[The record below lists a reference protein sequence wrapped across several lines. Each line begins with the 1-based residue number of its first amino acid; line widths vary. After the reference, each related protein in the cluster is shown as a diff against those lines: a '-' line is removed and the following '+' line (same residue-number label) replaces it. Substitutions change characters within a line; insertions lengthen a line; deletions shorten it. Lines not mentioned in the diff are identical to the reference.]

1 MIFVDIKGEINN
13 EVQKFWAQ
21 LWGEPREVFS
31 VETIRAILKK
41 YPNDPDLFLNIDC
54 NGGDVEE
61 GFKIYDELRN
71 SGKNIHTNITG
82 GCHSMAVVL
91 LLAAPAENRSA
102 NRNCRALIHK
112 VYAPVYDFINADD
125 AEDVA
130 AMLRMEQDAIL
141 DVYVDRTG
149 NDRAM
154 MEQVMAQEKTHNAQS
169 LLELGFISKINSY
182 NTNQLF
188 NKMAKSTKPASNAFQ
203 AFMDKV
209 TAFRNKKA
217 GKPANFDYLD
227 ADGNVVLSTVGD
239 EDNLAEGV
247 EATLSSGETSGTVTL
262 EDGRVVTVTD
272 GIVTEIE
279 DPEST
284 EGDLEARV
292 SELEDLLEAAT
303 NLVQEQQEAIN
314 SLETEL
320 NNFKGSNYQPKP
332 RRPQVPDGKNGKTE
346 PTVEDLK
353 AAARAAQEKVRN
365 AKNLKK

>member
-31 VETIRAILKK
+31 VETIRAILKAH
-41 YPNDPDLFLNIDC
+41 PNDPDLFLNIDC
-54 NGGDVEE
+54 IGGDVEE

-209 TAFRNKKA
+209 TAFRNKKV

-279 DPEST
+279 DPESP
-284 EGDLEARV
+284 EDLEARV

-332 RRPQVPDGKNGKTE
+332 RRTQVPYGKNGKTE

>member
-13 EVQKFWAQ
+13 EVQKYWAQ

-31 VETIRAILKK
+31 VETIRAILKAH
-41 YPNDPDLFLNIDC
+41 PDDPDLFLNIDC

-82 GCHSMAVVL
+82 GCHSMAMVL

-130 AMLRMEQDAIL
+130 AMLRMEQEAII

-149 NDRAM
+149 NDRAV
-154 MEQVMAQEKTHNAQS
+154 MEQVMAQEKTHDARS

-188 NKMAKSTKPASNAFQ
+188 NKMAKETKPASSAFQ
-203 AFMDKV
+203 SFMDKV
-209 TAFRNKKA
+209 NAFRNKKA

-247 EATLSSGETSGTVTL
+247 EATLSTGEASGTVTL

-272 GIVTEIE
+272 GIVTAIE
-279 DPEST
+279 VPAE
-284 EGDLEARV
+284 EGEDLEARV
-292 SELEDLLEAAT
+292 SELEALMEEAT
-303 NLVQEQQEAIN
+303 NLIQEQQNTIN
-314 SLETEL
+314 SLNTEL
-320 NNFKGSNYQPKP
+320 NNYKGSNYQPKP
-332 RRPQVPDGKNGKTE
+332 RRTQVPDGRNGKAE
-346 PTVEDLK
+346 PSVEDLK

-365 AKNLKK
+365 AKNIKK

>member
-31 VETIRAILKK
+31 VETIRAILKAH
-41 YPNDPDLFLNIDC
+41 PDDPDLFLNIDC

-71 SGKNIHTNITG
+71 SGKNIHTNISG

-130 AMLRMEQDAIL
+130 AMLRMEQEAIL

-149 NDRAM
+149 NDRAT

-188 NKMAKSTKPASNAFQ
+188 NKMAKETKTVSNAFQ
-203 AFMDKV
+203 SFMDKV
-209 TAFRNKKA
+209 NAFRNKKA

-279 DPEST
+279 EPET
-284 EGDLEARV
+284 GENLEERV
-292 SELEDLLEAAT
+292 RELEELLEDAT
-303 NLVQEQQEAIN
+303 NLAQEQQETIN
-314 SLETEL
+314 ALETEL

-332 RRPQVPDGKNGKTE
+332 RRTQVPDGKNGKTE

-353 AAARAAQEKVRN
+353 AAARAAQEKVKN